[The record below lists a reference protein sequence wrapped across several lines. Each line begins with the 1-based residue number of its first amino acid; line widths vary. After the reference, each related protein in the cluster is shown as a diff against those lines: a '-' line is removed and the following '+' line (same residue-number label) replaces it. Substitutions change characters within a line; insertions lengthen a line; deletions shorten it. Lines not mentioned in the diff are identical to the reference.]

1 MSRGLSVLLSCCV
14 MGLLAAAPAVAA
26 QGSSVTATGTG
37 QARVLPADRHSN
49 ASIAAAYETA
59 RTASVAGALTDA
71 RRFALEYAH
80 DAGLTLGPLVSVSD
94 QQSNGSSGP
103 APGVVFFG
111 PFAPG
116 QFCGTVRQP
125 IFKQG
130 NHRRKLVG
138 FKKVHRCFVPPFAS
152 TTLTVTYSAT

>member
-1 MSRGLSVLLSCCV
+1 VSRGLSVLLSSCALA
-14 MGLLAAAPAVAA
+14 LLAAAPALAA

-59 RTASVAGALTDA
+59 RQASVAGAFTDA

-103 APGVVFFG
+103 GAGFVG
-111 PFAPG
+111 PFGPG

-125 IFKQG
+125 IFRQG
-130 NHRRKLVG
+130 KHRRKLVG

-152 TTLTVTYSAT
+152 TTLTVTYSAS